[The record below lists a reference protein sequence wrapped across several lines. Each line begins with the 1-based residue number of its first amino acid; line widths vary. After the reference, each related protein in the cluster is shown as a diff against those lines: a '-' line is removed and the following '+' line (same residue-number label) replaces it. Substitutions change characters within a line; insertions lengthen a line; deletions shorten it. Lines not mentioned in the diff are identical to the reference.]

1 MNLLPSVLAC
11 HLPRPSATAS
21 CANRTDSAQRLSRRQ
36 QAASASA
43 IDWLAKVAVH
53 FDMLWI
59 VMICFS
65 WQLLMI
71 WYSMTGWKHLEV
83 YEQVKLLQC
92 IAITIWSE
100 AFSVGND
107 QVRNCFVNPHILA
120 VQGGSKHHHTATL
133 VVASGTIRLRQ
144 FHQETVYFLVGLHV
158 PPNCW
163 QQTAKSFSKSLV

>member
-120 VQGGSKHHHTATL
+120 VQGGSNHHHTATL
-133 VVASGTIRLRQ
+133 VVASGTIGFDNSTRRPSTSWWGCTC
-144 FHQETVYFLVGLHV
+144 HRIAG
-158 PPNCW
+158 
-163 QQTAKSFSKSLV
+163 SKLPSLSRSR